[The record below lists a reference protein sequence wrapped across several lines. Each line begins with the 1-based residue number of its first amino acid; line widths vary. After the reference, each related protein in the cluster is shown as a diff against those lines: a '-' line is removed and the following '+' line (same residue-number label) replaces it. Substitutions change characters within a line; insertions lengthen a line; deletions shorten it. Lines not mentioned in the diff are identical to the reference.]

1 MLHLDTFSG
10 ISGNMFLGALLD
22 AGLPLRELE
31 AGLAG
36 LGVPHRLRVTK
47 VKRGALAARYVEVEV
62 PGAQRAARRAK
73 KHRAHSHS
81 DDHHEHGH
89 RDHVHSHENEPGHA
103 HAHDHGEGR
112 RYEEIRRLLDR
123 ARLLPAA
130 RDRAQEIFAALA
142 QAEARVH
149 GIPIARVHF
158 HEVGAVDAIVDIAG
172 AALALELLGVAHVT
186 STPPALGHG
195 SVETAHGRL
204 PLPPPAVLELLRGK
218 PVAAAP
224 VAWETVTPTG
234 AAILRTIVDDW
245 CALPAMTID
254 AIGHGAG
261 NDREGPMPNVLR
273 AVLGRTGGAMRD
285 SVSVLTAHL
294 DDLVPEHFDL
304 ALERLLAAGAL
315 DVALAHAQMK
325 KNRPGY
331 ALTVIA
337 PAHKRAELAE
347 LVLRETGSLGVRVQD
362 AERVLLPREIV
373 RVATRYGRLRVKLA
387 YDASGTVSAS
397 AEYDDA
403 KRIAQARRLPL
414 TRVMRAAEEAALA
427 AANAAPA
434 ARDAA
439 LAARDAALATKD
451 AALRALTTRSRRS

>member
-1 MLHLDTFSG
+1 MAARSKSGKSRAASAPGHGAERPRRVLHLDTFSG

-22 AGLPLRELE
+22 AGLSQRDLE

-36 LGVPHRLRVTK
+36 LGVPHRLRVTR
-47 VKRGALAARYVEVEV
+47 VRRGALAARYVEVEV
-62 PGAQRAARRAK
+62 PGTGRRAGAK
-73 KHRAHSHS
+73 PEKPRAKRKAALHTHGAHPHPHDHDGDRPPHR
-81 DDHHEHGH
+81 DPGHEHG
-89 RDHVHSHENEPGHA
+89 RSYD
-103 HAHDHGEGR
+103 
-112 RYEEIRRLLDR
+112 EIRRVLAR
-123 ARLLPAA
+123 AKLLPAA

-149 GIPIARVHF
+149 GIAVARVHF
-158 HEVGAVDAIVDIAG
+158 HEVGAIDAIVDVAG
-172 AALALELLGVAHVT
+172 AALALELLGVARVT
-186 STPPALGHG
+186 ATPPALGYG
-195 SVETAHGRL
+195 TVETAHGRL
-204 PLPPPAVLELLRGK
+204 PLPPPAVLELLRGS
-218 PVAAAP
+218 PVVPAP

-234 AAILRTIVDDW
+234 AAILRTIVDEW

-261 NDREGPMPNVLR
+261 NDRAGPLPNVLR
-273 AVLGRTGGAMRD
+273 AVLGRSGGALRD
-285 SVSVLTAHL
+285 TVSVLTAHL

-337 PAHKRAELAE
+337 PTHKRAELAR
-347 LVLRETGSLGVRVQD
+347 LVLRETGSLGVRVQE
-362 AERVLLPREIV
+362 AERLLSPREVV
-373 RVATRYGRLRVKLA
+373 RVATPHGRLRVKLA
-387 YDASGTVSAS
+387 YDTNGAASAS

-403 KRIAQARRLPL
+403 KRIAELRRLPL
-414 TRVMRAAEEAALA
+414 STVIRAAE
-427 AANAAPA
+427 
-434 ARDAA
+434 
-439 LAARDAALATKD
+439 D